1 MNQKISIVTVCYNA
15 SSEIEKTMKSVFS
28 QSYENI
34 EYIIIDGASTDNTLE
49 IINNLASK
57 YNSRNVQIFSEPDK
71 GIFDAMNKGIKKA
84 TGEWVNFMNAG
95 DLFYN
100 EKVIENMFKFEF
112 SENTG
117 VVFGD
122 TYTEKGLF
130 KMKPF
135 IYNPKRFC
143 EMGICHQSLFVR
155 TVLAKKYLF
164 DLHFKVAADYNM
176 IHKIYDA
183 GFEFQYFNIPVSI
196 YDMFGFSTQNVIRQV
211 DEIAMICNVYHGFW
225 HYRVRVAKQIKL
237 ILKKILKK

>member
-15 SSEIEKTMKSVFS
+15 SSEIEKTMESVLS

-34 EYIIIDGASTDNTLE
+34 EYIIIDGASTDKTLE
-49 IINNLASK
+49 LVNSLASK
-57 YNSRNVQIFSEPDK
+57 YNSRKVQIFSELDN
-71 GIFDAMNKGIKKA
+71 GIFDAMNKGIKMA
-84 TGEWVNFMNAG
+84 TGDWINFMNAG

-100 EKVIENMFKFEF
+100 ENVIENMFKFEF

-183 GFEFQYFNIPVSI
+183 GFDFQYCNIPVSI
-196 YDMFGFSTQNVIRQV
+196 YDMYGFSTQNVIRQV
-211 DEIAMICNVYHGFW
+211 DEIAMICNVYHSFW

>member
-1 MNQKISIVTVCYNA
+1 MSQKISIVTVCYNA
-15 SSEIEKTMKSVFS
+15 STEIEKTMESVLS

-34 EYIIIDGASTDNTLE
+34 EYIIIDGASTDDTLKVAKSKV
-49 IINNLASK
+49 LK
-57 YNSRNVQIFSEPDK
+57 YNTRDVKIFSGPDK

-84 TGEWVNFMNAG
+84 TGEWINFMNAG

-100 EKVIENMFKFEF
+100 EKVIENLFK
-112 SENTG
+112 SEIAESTG
-117 VVFGD
+117 VLFGD

-130 KMKPF
+130 KMLPF
-135 IYNPKRFC
+135 IYNSNRFC

-155 TVLAKKYLF
+155 TILAKKYLF

-183 GFEFQYFNIPVSI
+183 GFDFKYFNIPVSI

-211 DEIAMICNVYHGFW
+211 DEIAMICNVYHSFW

-237 ILKKILKK
+237 MLKKILKK